1 MENYTDRRRRIPKYM
16 MFNKKRWITA
26 LVVMIAAGIGA
37 VIVACSSGDS
47 TSANASLVSGKV
59 KHVWVITLENENY
72 STTFGANTPSPYLA
86 KTLTAQGALL
96 SGYYGTGHVSLDN
109 YVSML
114 SGQPGT
120 PQTVSDCIT
129 YADFAQTNTTFQDQL
144 AVGNGCV
151 YPANVKTLP
160 DQLKAKGLTWKGYM
174 GDMGND
180 PARES
185 VTCGHPALNAT
196 DLTQTA
202 EAPSAAVPLGDQYA
216 TRHNPF
222 VYFHSIIDSP
232 DCQAN
237 VVNLDKNLQNDLTS
251 ASTTA
256 NFNFITPSLCDDGHD
271 APCVDG
277 RPGGLVSADAFLQK
291 WIPIITASPAY
302 KADGLII
309 INFDE
314 STYGSVVPSSTGV
327 AITFNGGVCCGQQP
341 GPNLPTYPQTT
352 SLKSG
357 AATYTLTY
365 TNYGGDNTG
374 AVLLSPF
381 IKGGTVTTTGYNH
394 YSMLRSIEDIFG
406 LGHLGFA
413 QESSVGTFGADVF
426 TGL

>member
-1 MENYTDRRRRIPKYM
+1 
-16 MFNKKRWITA
+16 
-26 LVVMIAAGIGA
+26 
-37 VIVACSSGDS
+37 
-47 TSANASLVSGKV
+47 
-59 KHVWVITLENENY
+59 
-72 STTFGANTPSPYLA
+72 
-86 KTLTAQGALL
+86 
-96 SGYYGTGHVSLDN
+96 
-109 YVSML
+109 ML

-120 PQTVSDCIT
+120 PQTVSDCTT

-144 AVGNGCV
+144 AVGSGCV

-160 DQLKAKGLTWKGYM
+160 DQLKVKGLTWKGYM

-185 VTCGHPALNAT
+185 ATCGHPALNAV

-216 TRHNPF
+216 TRHDPF
-222 VYFHSIIDSP
+222 MYFHSIVDSS
-232 DCQAN
+232 DCQSN
-237 VVNLDKNLQNDLTS
+237 VVNLDKNLQNDLAS
-251 ASTTA
+251 VSTTA

-302 KADGLII
+302 QADGLII

-314 STYGSVVPSSTGV
+314 TSYGSVVPSASGV
-327 AITFNGGVCCGQQP
+327 TITYNGNVCCGQQP
-341 GPNLPTYPQTT
+341 GPNLAAFPQTST
-352 SLKSG
+352 IKVGS
-357 AATYTLTY
+357 AAYTLTY
-365 TNYGGDNTG
+365 SNYGGDNTG

-381 IKGGTVTTTGYNH
+381 IKGGTVTATGYNH

-406 LGHLGFA
+406 LSHLGFA
-413 QESSVGTFGADVF
+413 QESSVVPFGADIF